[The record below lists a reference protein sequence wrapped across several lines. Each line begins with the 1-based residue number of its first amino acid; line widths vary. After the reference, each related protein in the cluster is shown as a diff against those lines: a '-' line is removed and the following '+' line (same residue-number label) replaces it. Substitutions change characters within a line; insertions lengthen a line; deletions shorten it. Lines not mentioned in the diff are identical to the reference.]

1 MTMTQTVRHALRRL
15 CAAVAGAALATGLAL
30 APAAAEEP
38 AVPFADPSRLVTI
51 GGALTEI
58 VYALGRQ
65 ELLVARD
72 TTSTFPEAAATLPDV
87 GYMRA
92 LSPEGVL
99 SVDPTAIL
107 ALEGSGPPETVA
119 VLEQARVPLR
129 LVAERYDRAG
139 ILDKIR
145 IVGAA
150 IGAEDAAAALAGEVG
165 RALDAARAMTTG
177 LDERRSVLFVLS
189 LQGGKVLA
197 AGSGTAA
204 DGMIRLAG
212 AQNAITGF
220 AGYKP
225 LTDEAVVTA
234 APDAILMMARG
245 DGEGVTRDAVLAHPA
260 LAATPAAAAGRILR
274 MDGLYLLGFGP
285 RSGAAAAELAARLY
299 GDALA
304 APADGGAATR

>member
-1 MTMTQTVRHALRRL
+1 MTMTETVRHALRRL

-30 APAAAEEP
+30 APAAPEEP
-38 AVPFADPSRLVTI
+38 AAPFADPSRLVTI

-72 TTSTFPEAAATLPDV
+72 TTSTFPEAAAALPDI

-165 RALDAARAMTTG
+165 RALDAARAMTAG
-177 LDERRSVLFVLS
+177 LDERRVLFVLS